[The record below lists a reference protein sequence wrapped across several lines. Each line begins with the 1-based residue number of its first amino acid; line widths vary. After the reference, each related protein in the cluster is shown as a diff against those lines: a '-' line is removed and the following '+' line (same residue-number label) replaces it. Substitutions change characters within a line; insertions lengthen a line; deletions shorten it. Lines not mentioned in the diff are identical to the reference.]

1 MLRIRFTV
9 PALVCLAS
17 ACQPS
22 VPLGLSAA
30 DKAAIEAQDAT
41 YIKNITAGD
50 ATALVKAYYTN
61 DAVFMPPNMP
71 LVTGSAAIEATMK
84 AFPPITNYSLH
95 SDEIAGVGDLAYARG
110 RYTLTLNPPG
120 MAPIPDS
127 GKFIDIWRKQPDG
140 SWKVARDI
148 FNSDVPLA
156 EPAPPAKKK

>member
-9 PALVCLAS
+9 SALVCLAS
-17 ACQPS
+17 ACQPA
-22 VPLGLSAA
+22 VPPGLSAA

-50 ATALVKAYYTN
+50 ASALVKAYYTN
-61 DAVFMPPNMP
+61 DAVFMPPNMA
-71 LVTGSAAIEATMK
+71 LVTGAAAIEATMK

-110 RYTLTLNPPG
+110 RYALKLNPPG
-120 MAPIPDS
+120 MAPIADS

-140 SWKVARDI
+140 SWKVTRDI
-148 FNSDVPLA
+148 FNSDVPLP